1 MTELWKKIYTP
12 VNETSF
18 KLEET
23 RHLETTVSVPDQLN
37 NIAGVLS
44 QMKKI
49 VADAQ
54 QLKARF
60 ISCVKWYRE
69 WQEILA
75 EWIEKG
81 NIPMNAP
88 VKMDITD
95 EELEKLVIEDFDI
108 ERLPKIEVKRIGKEE
123 EK

>member
-1 MTELWKKIYTP
+1 MTELGEKIYTP

-23 RHLETTVSVPDQLN
+23 RHLETTVNVPDQLN

-69 WQEILA
+69 WQKILA
-75 EWIEKG
+75 E
-81 NIPMNAP
+81 
-88 VKMDITD
+88 
-95 EELEKLVIEDFDI
+95 
-108 ERLPKIEVKRIGKEE
+108 
-123 EK
+123 

>member
-1 MTELWKKIYTP
+1 MTELWQKIYTP
-12 VNETSF
+12 VDETSF

-60 ISCVKWYRE
+60 ISCVKWYKE
-69 WQEILA
+69 WQKILA

-81 NIPMNAP
+81 NIPMNPP
-88 VKMDITD
+88 VEMDITD

-108 ERLPKIEVKRIGKEE
+108 ERLPKIEVKRVEKE
-123 EK
+123 